1 MLGALIGA
9 AGGIASGIF
18 GSNSAK
24 DAAKAQA
31 KIAKKQLKFAKK
43 QWNEMNSLQKGLY
56 EDQVKT
62 IDEGYNRSTGLA
74 DAERNALSG
83 YAQDL
88 RRTGLNDLNTVTD
101 ATKRRNLQGFQ
112 SNQAELTGARDS
124 GIQGLT
130 NARDASLA
138 GMAGARDASIS
149 GVMNARN
156 ASMAG
161 VTDARD
167 ASISGLTKARDA
179 GLGNIWDARDASIS
193 GLTKARDA
201 GLANIWDAR
210 DQSIAGFQPALD
222 AGNNALSAYAYNMGV
237 GKAPAGYQG
246 LEMTPGAQFLMK
258 QGVEDI
264 QGSAAGSG
272 TLNSGATL
280 QALEKYRQGLASTD
294 RDTQLQQ
301 LFALAGMGQ
310 NAAGNIADLRTGAAS
325 EASALRTGTAGNI
338 ANLRTGAADD
348 AVALRS
354 GTAGDIANL
363 RTGAA
368 GQLADLRTG
377 AAGTVADLRTGAANN
392 MANVRGQAAQ
402 NIADLRGS
410 AADRLVSNRN
420 ALTAGQNAADSAWM
434 NGRYSIAGDY
444 TDAMRNATSGY
455 TSRQIALDAARTA
468 DLGTARTNR
477 ANLYGTGAATYGQN
491 ALTAMANRG
500 DAAAAGAVGQG
511 NAWANAINT
520 GFGIWG
526 ALGGGQGGGG
536 GFTNPFS
543 SWFGGS
549 SAPQTYGPTTGPMP
563 RPAGW

>member
-1 MLGALIGA
+1 MFGALLGA
-9 AGGIASGIF
+9 AGGIASGLF
-18 GSNSAK
+18 GAKGAK

-62 IDEGYNRSTGLA
+62 IDQGYARSTGLA

-88 RRTGLNDLNTVTD
+88 RRTGLGALNDVTD

-112 SNQAELTGARDS
+112 ENQNALTGARDAS
-124 GIQGLT
+124 LQGLT

-138 GMAGARDASIS
+138 GMAGARDTSIA
-149 GVMNARN
+149 GLLKARD

-161 VTDARD
+161 ITGARD
-167 ASISGLTKARDA
+167 QAIQGLTNARTA
-179 GLGNIWDARDASIS
+179 GLGNIWDARDQSIA

-210 DQSIAGFQPALD
+210 DQSIAGFQPAMD
-222 AGNNALSAYAYNMGV
+222 AGNNALAAYAYNMGV

-280 QALEKYRQGLASTD
+280 KALEQYRQGLASTD

-301 LFALAGMGQ
+301 LFSLAGMGQ
-310 NAAGNIADLRTGAAS
+310 TAAGNIANLRTGAAS
-325 EASALRTGTAGNI
+325 DANALRTGTAGNI
-338 ANLRTGAADD
+338 ANLRTGAAND
-348 AVALRS
+348 AVALRT
-354 GTAGDIANL
+354 GTAENIANF
-363 RTGAA
+363 RAGAA
-368 GQLADLRTG
+368 GQLADLRTS
-377 AAGTVADLRTGAANN
+377 AAGDIADLRTGAAKN
-392 MANVRGQAAQ
+392 MATVRGESAQ
-402 NIADLRGS
+402 NMADLRGS
-410 AADRLVSNRN
+410 AADRLVANRN

-444 TDAMRNATSGY
+444 TDAMRDATTGY
-455 TSRQIALDAARTA
+455 TQRQIALDAARTA

-477 ANLYGTGAATYGQN
+477 ANLYGTGAASYGQN

-500 DAAAAGAVGQG
+500 DAAAAGAVGQS

-526 ALGGGQGGGG
+526 ALNRGGSG

-543 SWFGGS
+543 GWLNSQSRLGAS
-549 SAPQTYGPTTGPMP
+549 SDFSNGTPTLY
-563 RPAGW
+563 